1 MNLVELRW
9 DLAALRK
16 LRRSGS
22 VQEAAEKSRDI
33 MVSLNNAQGR
43 AMQAYVDELKIIHEV
58 MLAVKTEG
66 DALLRI
72 HRKNKQV
79 EGDV

>member
-9 DLAALRK
+9 DLAALRN
-16 LRRSGS
+16 LRRAGS
-22 VQEAAEKSRDI
+22 VQEAAKKSRDI

-58 MLAVKTEG
+58 MLEVKTEN
-66 DALLRI
+66 DALLII
-72 HRKNKQV
+72 HRKNKQ
-79 EGDV
+79 GQTP